1 MNDMNQRSYGS
12 PYATGSGY
20 TNPPAGPEAAG
31 APYQNPAGADV
42 PAPGQPV
49 VSPAYASTPAPA
61 PAQTSPQVA
70 CGQVPPYGQV
80 PGPAPYVG
88 TPGAQM
94 PVLPPQPSMQPQS
107 PAKGRAGWLAAALG
121 AFISVLAAQVLISF
135 VGAIVLTAG
144 YAIIDPTASV
154 DAITNAI
161 MGPLMLASQL
171 GCLAIFL
178 PWWLHLRPVS
188 FIESMRGRA
197 SSSAGMVALRIVAI
211 VILGVGLQLAISYA
225 LTFLLPLA
233 PDLQTEYTDLMN
245 DGVTSEFSV
254 LSVIILAIGA
264 PVTEELACRGVIF
277 EFALRMICPGYAARW
292 QDRSWR
298 KVTGMP
304 MPSFPAVPPAS
315 FWAAN
320 LFQALLFGILHL
332 NLVQGLY
339 AFVLGAILGWIAWRT
354 GGLAYNIGLHLVVNF
369 SSYFVAVLASV
380 LEVGGA
386 VFAVMAAVSL
396 VALGIWLFWFASR
409 STAAVNKPA

>member
-61 PAQTSPQVA
+61 PVQTSPQVA

-80 PGPAPYVG
+80 PGSAPYAG

-94 PVLPPQPSMQPQS
+94 PVLPPQPSMQPRS

-121 AFISVLAAQVLISF
+121 AFISVLATQVLISF
-135 VGAIVLTAG
+135 VGAIVLTVG

-154 DAITNAI
+154 DATTNAI

>member
-1 MNDMNQRSYGS
+1 MNDMNRRSYGS
-12 PYATGSGY
+12 PYATDAGY
-20 TNPPAGPEAAG
+20 ASPSSGPEAAG
-31 APYQNPAGADV
+31 ASYQNPAGADV
-42 PAPGQPV
+42 PAPGQPAV
-49 VSPAYASTPAPA
+49 APTCAPA
-61 PAQTSPQVA
+61 PAAATSQAAYGQTPI
-70 CGQVPPYGQV
+70 YGQV
-80 PGPAPYVG
+80 PGAAPYAWA
-88 TPGAQM
+88 PGAQM
-94 PVLPPQPSMQPQS
+94 PALPPRPSMQPQS

-121 AFISVLAAQVLISF
+121 AFISVLAAQMLISF
-135 VGAIVLTAG
+135 VGAIVLTIG
-144 YAIIDPTASV
+144 YAIIDPTAGV
-154 DAITNAI
+154 DAVTNAI
-161 MGPLMLASQL
+161 MGPLMLAAQL

-188 FIESMRGRA
+188 FVESMRGRA
-197 SSSAGMVALRIVAI
+197 STTAGMVALRIVAI

-277 EFALRMICPGYAARW
+277 EFALRMLCPSYAARW

-298 KVTGMP
+298 KATGTP
-304 MPSFPAVPPAS
+304 MPSFPAVPSAS
-315 FWAAN
+315 FWMAN

-339 AFVLGAILGWIAWRT
+339 AFVLGAVLGWVAWRT

-369 SSYFVAVLASV
+369 SSYFVAVLASA
-380 LEVGGA
+380 LEIGGV

-409 STAAVNKPA
+409 PAAAIGKSA